1 MNYIINSIYE
11 EINRLTMKTLGLIR
25 KKQQIENNTALMSAI
40 VISSILLLTLLT
52 SSLFSPTLYPMS
64 SQKALAQQQ
73 QPIDNK
79 TGIMMDPES
88 GMMMNSSKNGKLM
101 IMDPKSNMMM
111 MIDNAT
117 GMMMVMDP
125 ESGKMYSATG
135 MMMVMDPESG
145 KVMIKDRRCG
155 MASVSVMD
163 ILKVFSPC

>member
-1 MNYIINSIYE
+1 
-11 EINRLTMKTLGLIR
+11 MKTLGLIG
-25 KKQQIENNTALMSAI
+25 KKRQIDTNTILMPVI
-40 VISSILLLTLLT
+40 VISSILLLLLT
-52 SSLFSPTLYPMS
+52 SSLFSLAIYPIS
-64 SQKALAQQQ
+64 SQKALAQQEQ
-73 QPIDNK
+73 QKIDNK

-145 KVMIKDRRCG
+145 KVMIKDRSCG
-155 MASVSVMD
+155 MASISVMD

>member
-1 MNYIINSIYE
+1 
-11 EINRLTMKTLGLIR
+11 MKTLGLIR
-25 KKQQIENNTALMSAI
+25 KKQQTDNNTTIMSAI
-40 VISSILLLTLLT
+40 IISSILLLTLSL
-52 SSLFSPTLYPMS
+52 LFSLAMYPIT

-73 QPIDNK
+73 SIDNK
-79 TGIMMDPES
+79 TGMMMDPES
-88 GMMMNSSKNGKLM
+88 GIMMNNSKNGKLVM
-101 IMDPKSNMMM
+101 MDPKSDMMM
-111 MIDNAT
+111 MMDNAT

-135 MMMVMDPESG
+135 MMMVMDPKSG

>member
-1 MNYIINSIYE
+1 
-11 EINRLTMKTLGLIR
+11 MKSLGLIR
-25 KKQQIENNTALMSAI
+25 KKQQIDNNTTLTSAI
-40 VISSILLLTLLT
+40 VFSSLLLLLLLLT
-52 SSLFSPTLYPMS
+52 SSLFSLAMYSIP
-64 SQKALAQQQ
+64 SQKALAQQEQ

-79 TGIMMDPES
+79 TSIMMDPKS

-111 MIDNAT
+111 MIDNTT

-125 ESGKMYSATG
+125 ESGKMYSAIG

-155 MASVSVMD
+155 MASISVMD

>member
-1 MNYIINSIYE
+1 
-11 EINRLTMKTLGLIR
+11 MKTLGLIG
-25 KKQQIENNTALMSAI
+25 KKRQIDTNTILMPAI
-40 VISSILLLTLLT
+40 VISSILLLLLLT
-52 SSLFSPTLYPMS
+52 SSLFSLAMYPIS
-64 SQKALAQQQ
+64 SQKALAQQK
-73 QPIDNK
+73 IDNK

-155 MASVSVMD
+155 MASISVMD